1 MTQVYQAVAPVE
13 ADISAVQAQGVDNS
27 DLIALGISGHINSCW
42 TQAKMAKQDIT
53 ERLLQCERQR
63 RGEYDPDKAI
73 DIAETGGSDI
83 FMMLTDVKCAAAKSW
98 IQDVMLQAPRPFD
111 LVPAQEPQIP
121 PEVRLSIIDLV
132 RTEAEDYVLAGQEL
146 HPETFRKRMN
156 EVHDMISMRVKEEAK
171 ATAERMA
178 QVIQDQLDTGK
189 FKPAMQDFIDDF
201 VTFPT
206 AILKGPSVRR
216 KKQLQWG
223 PNFTPVVVNDMV
235 REVSRVSPYD
245 IFPSANSMGVDDGF
259 LIQRHRLSAK
269 TLESLKGVPGYSDDD
284 IDQVIIRYGKAGYR
298 YNEFGDQQRDDLEG
312 KTNSQM
318 HNDHLI
324 EALEFWGPVMGDSVG
339 HERRRAEQGLR
350 NQCLASC
357 QLHHQGCD
365 QPRSTG

>member
-42 TQAKMAKQDIT
+42 TQAKQAKQDIT

-73 DIAETGGSDI
+73 EIAQTGGSDI

-132 RTEAEDYVLAGQEL
+132 RTEAEDYVLAGQQL

-216 KKQLQWG
+216 KKRLQWG
-223 PNFTPVVVNDMV
+223 PNFTPIVVNDMV

-259 LIQRHRLSAK
+259 LSKDTACRPRHWS
-269 TLESLKGVPGYSDDD
+269 P
-284 IDQVIIRYGKAGYR
+284 
-298 YNEFGDQQRDDLEG
+298 
-312 KTNSQM
+312 
-318 HNDHLI
+318 
-324 EALEFWGPVMGDSVG
+324 
-339 HERRRAEQGLR
+339 
-350 NQCLASC
+350 
-357 QLHHQGCD
+357 
-365 QPRSTG
+365 

>member
-178 QVIQDQLDTGK
+178 QVIQDLSST
-189 FKPAMQDFIDDF
+189 
-201 VTFPT
+201 TWC
-206 AILKGPSVRR
+206 VRS
-216 KKQLQWG
+216 L
-223 PNFTPVVVNDMV
+223 
-235 REVSRVSPYD
+235 
-245 IFPSANSMGVDDGF
+245 GF
-259 LIQRHRLSAK
+259 LHTTS
-269 TLESLKGVPGYSDDD
+269 
-284 IDQVIIRYGKAGYR
+284 
-298 YNEFGDQQRDDLEG
+298 
-312 KTNSQM
+312 SQAPTQWAWM
-318 HNDHLI
+318 
-324 EALEFWGPVMGDSVG
+324 M
-339 HERRRAEQGLR
+339 
-350 NQCLASC
+350 AS
-357 QLHHQGCD
+357 
-365 QPRSTG
+365 